1 MDEGKATD
9 RMAGLV
15 PLQRADEV
23 PLDRD
28 LSELVL
34 LGERFLHPVFA
45 NDSKSRG
52 ARSAHSIG
60 PVRFGDGDDGHRMA
74 PSPERLVPADRLA
87 HKGEPIRKLRERHNP
102 QI

>member
-1 MDEGKATD
+1 MDEGEATD

-15 PLQRADEV
+15 PLQRADQV

-28 LSELVL
+28 VRELIL

-45 NDSKSRG
+45 DDPESGGTGGTNRL
-52 ARSAHSIG
+52 G
-60 PVRFGDGDDGHRMA
+60 PVRLGDSDDSHRMT

-87 HKGEPIRKLRERHNP
+87 HEGQPARKLRERHNP